1 MAPTKKT
8 TKKAPAKR
16 ASAKKAPEIKAGK
29 GEAVI
34 FDMKGGKAG
43 TIALP
48 AELFGV
54 QWNADLV
61 HQVVVGMQAN
71 ARPTTAHTKF
81 RGEVR
86 GGGKKPWKQKGTG
99 RARHGSTRS
108 PIWVGGGTTH
118 GPRAERDYSVKI
130 NKKMRTAALTA
141 ILSRKLKEGEVIFV
155 DHLSF
160 AGPKTKEAKAA
171 LSAIAKAADAPALV
185 SKGKNAA
192 VIAFA
197 SKDKDAELSF
207 RNIGNVITEEARNLN
222 PVELVTKKYVV
233 IERPADAFKVLAGRL
248 TK

>member
-1 MAPTKKT
+1 MATLKKTT
-8 TKKAPAKR
+8 TKKAAPR
-16 ASAKKAPEIKAGK
+16 AKKVVEPKA

-34 FDMKGGKAG
+34 FTMAGKEAG

-71 ARPTTAHTKF
+71 AREVTAHTKN

-108 PIWVGGGTTH
+108 PIWVGGGVAH

-130 NKKMRTAALTA
+130 NRKMRMAALA
-141 ILSRKLKEGEVIFV
+141 SLLSKKFADGEVIFV
-155 DHLSF
+155 DTLSF
-160 AGPKTKEAKAA
+160 AKPATADAMKALTALSKAA
-171 LSAIAKAADAPALV
+171 NLATLTTKS
-185 SKGKNAA
+185 KNAA
-192 VIAFA
+192 LVAFA
-197 SKDKDAELSF
+197 TKDENAELSL
-207 RNIGNVITEEARNLN
+207 RNIGSITTDEVRNLN
-222 PVELVTKKYVV
+222 VADLATNKYLI
-233 IERPADAFKVLAGRL
+233 IERPTESVATLAARL
-248 TK
+248 TKKTS